1 MRLALRY
8 TVAVFALVMFAAA
21 TAPAADLVLNGA
33 TAWKKDY
40 VFNDGFWE
48 FKRRVEKMSGGKIEV
63 RWKGGPEIAPAFE
76 MLSLVQRGTLDVLS
90 STGAYFTDKMAEG
103 VYLDYF
109 EGPVSEMRKG
119 GVIDF
124 FDKIQQERTGVKLLG
139 LPSGL
144 VGYAIFTKKPVKS
157 LADFKGMKL
166 RGTPTYLPIAE
177 SLGASMVRMPY
188 SDLYAGLERGVVEGY
203 FSPIIGTLGA
213 KFYEQI
219 CCIIK
224 PFFWTVRTWLYF
236 NLKTWNKLTPE
247 QQKLLT
253 EAAIET
259 EKWGPAHFDKYIDA
273 EHDTLVK
280 KHGMQI
286 IELPPED
293 SKRLR
298 KIAYESAWEKFVPVS
313 PQYGKQVREMARR
326 FEQK

>member
-8 TVAVFALVMFAAA
+8 TIAVFALLMFAAT

-40 VFNDGFWE
+40 VFNDGFWD

-177 SLGASMVRMPY
+177 SIGASMIRMPY

-253 EAAIET
+253 DAVIET

-273 EHDTLVK
+273 EHNTLVT

-286 IELPPED
+286 IELSPED

-298 KIAYESAWEKFVPVS
+298 KIAYESAWKKFVPVS

>member
-1 MRLALRY
+1 MRPAFRY

>member
-8 TVAVFALVMFAAA
+8 TVAVFALAMFAAT

-40 VFNDGFWE
+40 VFNDGFWD

-177 SLGASMVRMPY
+177 SIGASMIRMPY

-253 EAAIET
+253 DAVIET

-286 IELPPED
+286 IELSPED

-298 KIAYESAWEKFVPVS
+298 KIAYESAWKKFVPVS
-313 PQYGKQVREMARR
+313 PQYGKQVRELARR

>member
-203 FSPIIGTLGA
+203 FAPIIGTLGA

-273 EHDTLVK
+273 EHDTLVE

>member
-1 MRLALRY
+1 MRLTLRY
-8 TVAVFALVMFAAA
+8 TAAVFALAMFAAA

-109 EGPVSEMRKG
+109 EGPVSELRKG

-144 VGYAIFTKKPVKS
+144 VGYAIFTKKPVKG

-177 SLGASMVRMPY
+177 SLDASMIRMPY

-236 NLKTWNKLTPE
+236 NLKTWNKLTLE

-259 EKWGPAHFDKYIDA
+259 EKWGPAHFDKYIDT
-273 EHDTLVK
+273 EHNTLVT

-286 IELPPED
+286 IELSPED
-293 SKRLR
+293 AKRLR
-298 KIAYESAWEKFVPVS
+298 KIAYESAWKKFVPVS

>member
-1 MRLALRY
+1 MRRALRY
-8 TVAVFALVMFAAA
+8 TVAVFALVMFAAT

-124 FDKIQQERTGVKLLG
+124 FDKIQQETTGVKLLG

-144 VGYAIFTKKPVKS
+144 VGYAIFTKKPVKG

-273 EHDTLVK
+273 EHNTLVT

-293 SKRLR
+293 AKRLR
-298 KIAYESAWEKFVPVS
+298 KIAYESAWKKFVPVS
-313 PQYGKQVREMARR
+313 PKYGKQVREMARR

>member
-1 MRLALRY
+1 MRRALRY
-8 TVAVFALVMFAAA
+8 TVAVFALVMFAAT

-144 VGYAIFTKKPVKS
+144 VGYAIFTKKPVKG

-177 SLGASMVRMPY
+177 SLGASMIRMPY

-273 EHDTLVK
+273 EHNTLVT

-286 IELPPED
+286 IELPPD
-293 SKRLR
+293 DAKRLR
-298 KIAYESAWEKFVPVS
+298 KIAYESAWKKFVPVS
-313 PQYGKQVREMARR
+313 PKYGKQVREMARR

>member
-177 SLGASMVRMPY
+177 SLEASMVRMPY

>member
-1 MRLALRY
+1 MRPALRY

-177 SLGASMVRMPY
+177 SLEASMVRMPY

-236 NLKTWNKLTPE
+236 NLKTWNKLAPE

-286 IELPPED
+286 IELPAED

-298 KIAYESAWEKFVPVS
+298 KIAYESAWKKFVPVS

>member
-273 EHDTLVK
+273 EHDTLVE

>member
-8 TVAVFALVMFAAA
+8 TIAVFALVMFAAA

-144 VGYAIFTKKPVKS
+144 VGYAIFTKKPVKG

-177 SLGASMVRMPY
+177 SLGASMIRMPY

-273 EHDTLVK
+273 EHNTLVT

-293 SKRLR
+293 AKRLR
-298 KIAYESAWEKFVPVS
+298 KIAYESAWKKFVPVS
-313 PQYGKQVREMARR
+313 PKYGKQVREMARR

>member
-8 TVAVFALVMFAAA
+8 TVAAFALAMFAAA

-109 EGPVSEMRKG
+109 EGPVSELRKG

-177 SLGASMVRMPY
+177 SIGASMTRMPY

-286 IELPPED
+286 IELSPED
-293 SKRLR
+293 STRLR
-298 KIAYESAWEKFVPVS
+298 KIAYESAWKKFVPVS
-313 PQYGKQVREMARR
+313 PQYGQQVREMARR

>member
-1 MRLALRY
+1 MRRALRY
-8 TVAVFALVMFAAA
+8 TVAVFALVMFAAT

-144 VGYAIFTKKPVKS
+144 VGYAIFTKKPVKG

-177 SLGASMVRMPY
+177 SLGASMIRMPY

-219 CCIIK
+219 CCIVK

-273 EHDTLVK
+273 EHDTLVT

-293 SKRLR
+293 AKRLR
-298 KIAYESAWEKFVPVS
+298 KIAYESAWKKFVPVS
-313 PQYGKQVREMARR
+313 PKYGKQVRELARR

>member
-8 TVAVFALVMFAAA
+8 TVAVFALVMFAATA
-21 TAPAADLVLNGA
+21 APAADLVLNGA

-293 SKRLR
+293 SRLLR

>member
-8 TVAVFALVMFAAA
+8 TVAVFALFMFAATA
-21 TAPAADLVLNGA
+21 APAADLVLNGA

-63 RWKGGPEIAPAFE
+63 RWMGGPEIAPAFE

-177 SLGASMVRMPY
+177 SLGASMIRMPY

-273 EHDTLVK
+273 EHNTLVT

-298 KIAYESAWEKFVPVS
+298 KIAYESAWKKFVPVS
-313 PQYGKQVREMARR
+313 PKYGKQVREMARR

>member
-1 MRLALRY
+1 MRPALRY

-76 MLSLVQRGTLDVLS
+76 MLSLVQRRTLDVLS

-236 NLKTWNKLTPE
+236 NLETWNKLTPE

-286 IELPPED
+286 IELPAED

-298 KIAYESAWEKFVPVS
+298 KIAYESAWKKFVPVS

>member
-8 TVAVFALVMFAAA
+8 TIAVFALVMFVVA

-144 VGYAIFTKKPVKS
+144 VGYAIFTKKPVKG

-177 SLGASMVRMPY
+177 SLGASMIRMPY

-273 EHDTLVK
+273 EHNTLVT

-293 SKRLR
+293 AKRLR
-298 KIAYESAWEKFVPVS
+298 KIAYESAWKKFVPVS
-313 PQYGKQVREMARR
+313 PKYGKQVREMARR

>member
-1 MRLALRY
+1 MRPALRY

-236 NLKTWNKLTPE
+236 NLKTWNRLTPE

-286 IELPPED
+286 IELPAED

-298 KIAYESAWEKFVPVS
+298 KIAYESAWKKFVPVS

>member
-1 MRLALRY
+1 MRPALRY

-236 NLKTWNKLTPE
+236 NLETWNKLTPE

-286 IELPPED
+286 IELPAED

-298 KIAYESAWEKFVPVS
+298 KIAYESAWKKFVPVS